1 MACNDILFGP
11 AQVTIKNFDGDS
23 NDLIFDP
30 DDQDGPA
37 SVNLTQQDF
46 PLMTQA
52 SVFPC
57 SFSHQGEEI
66 RLQLSLNNYD
76 IDTFAWLIRQDVITD
91 ATVTTKK
98 KAEGVSRV
106 GQKPT
111 SYEVIIKPT
120 VGNVPIA
127 NANQWIT
134 FPAGVLVNQNIS
146 MPFAKDAQTN
156 IPIEIYA
163 LPSGANGLRYIRG
176 DKTAVA
182 A

>member
-11 AQVTIKNFDGDS
+11 AQITIKNFDGS
-23 NDLIFDP
+23 NNDLIFDA

-76 IDTFAWLIRQDVITD
+76 IDTFAWLIRQSVITS
-91 ATVTTKK
+91 TTKK

-106 GQKPT
+106 GQRPT
-111 SYEVIIKPT
+111 SYKVIIKPT
-120 VGNVPIA
+120 IGNVPIV

-146 MPFAKDAQTN
+146 MTFAKDAQTN
-156 IPIEIYA
+156 IPIEIYG
-163 LPSGANGLRYIRG
+163 LPSGTNNIRYIRG
-176 DKTAVA
+176 DETAVA